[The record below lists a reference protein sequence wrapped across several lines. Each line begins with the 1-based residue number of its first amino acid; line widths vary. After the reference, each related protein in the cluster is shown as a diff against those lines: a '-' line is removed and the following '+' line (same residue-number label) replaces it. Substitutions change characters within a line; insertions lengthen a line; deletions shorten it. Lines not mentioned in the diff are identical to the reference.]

1 LSLAGP
7 IDEESDMDE
16 QALIA
21 AALAARAG
29 AYAPYSGFRVGVAL
43 LAGDGTLFRAA
54 NLENASL
61 GLSVCAERNAIAAAV
76 FAGHQAWTAI
86 AIATD
91 APGFT
96 PPCGAC
102 LQVMREF
109 TAELTI
115 LLVDREGAVA
125 RHRLRDFLPHPFV
138 DYPRPGPGR

>member
-1 LSLAGP
+1 
-7 IDEESDMDE
+7 MDE
-16 QALIA
+16 RALIA

-29 AYAPYSGFRVGVAL
+29 AHAPYSGFRVGVAL
-43 LAGDGTLFRAA
+43 ACADGTIFSAA

-61 GLSVCAERNAIAAAV
+61 GLSVCAERNAVAAAV
-76 FAGHQAWTAI
+76 FAGQRAWAAI

-91 APGFT
+91 AAGFT

-109 TAELTI
+109 AAELTI
-115 LLVDREGAVA
+115 LLVDRQGAVE
-125 RHRLRDFLPHPFV
+125 RRRLSEFLPHPFV

>member
-1 LSLAGP
+1 
-7 IDEESDMDE
+7 MDE

-29 AYAPYSGFRVGVAL
+29 AHAPYSGFRVGAAL
-43 LAGDGTLFRAA
+43 ACADGSLIRAA

-61 GLSVCAERNAIAAAV
+61 GLSVCAERNAVAAAV
-76 FAGHQAWTAI
+76 FAGQRVWRAI

-102 LQVMREF
+102 LQVLREF
-109 TAELTI
+109 SAELTV
-115 LLVDREGAVA
+115 LLVDREGAVQ
-125 RHRLRDFLPHPFV
+125 RHQLSDFLPHPFL
-138 DYPRPGPGR
+138 DYPRAGQSR